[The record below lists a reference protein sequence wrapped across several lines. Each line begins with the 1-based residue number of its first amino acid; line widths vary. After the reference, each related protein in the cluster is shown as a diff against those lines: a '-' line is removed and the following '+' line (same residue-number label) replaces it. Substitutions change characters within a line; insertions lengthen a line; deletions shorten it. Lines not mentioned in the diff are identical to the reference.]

1 MLNADGA
8 LGFTFSDFGTDVGVN
23 DQAAARIVAD
33 YKKYYD
39 SDFSQKVRM
48 DCPVTTYTGD

>member
-23 DQAAARIVAD
+23 DQAATRILAD
-33 YKKYYD
+33 YKNYYD
-39 SDFSQKVRM
+39 SDFSQKVKM
-48 DCPVTTYTGD
+48 DCPVTYTGG

>member
-8 LGFTFSDFGTDVGVN
+8 LGFTFSDFGTDEGVN

-33 YKKYYD
+33 YKNYYD
-39 SDFSQKVRM
+39 SDFSQKVKM
-48 DCPVTTYTGD
+48 DCPVTYTGG